1 MLLWKRR
8 VQQPRAGP
16 HSQACEV
23 RWSTQL
29 LRLHRLLRLQWR
41 HAWWGARG
49 RSPPTF
55 HAGTTFHE
63 STSSSPTGAGSGPRR
78 LSSLPCFLLG
88 EQKTSIKAW
97 RNDGR
102 ALSNSHFCMAPLP
115 CVTADLL
122 DALPVSTCSLK
133 YFKANL
139 ASPVNGEA
147 RFT

>member
-29 LRLHRLLRLQWR
+29 LWLHHLLGLQWR

-55 HAGTTFHE
+55 HAGITFHK
-63 STSSSPTGAGSGPRR
+63 STSSSPTGAGSGPRG
-78 LSSLPCFLLG
+78 LSSLLCFLLA

-97 RNDGR
+97 RNDGQ
-102 ALSNSHFCMAPLP
+102 ALTDSHLCMPLLP
-115 CVTADLL
+115 RVTPDPL
-122 DALPVSTCSLK
+122 DALPVPICSLK
-133 YFKANL
+133 YFKDEF